1 MPEGTI
7 RFYNEK
13 EGYGF
18 IERESPG
25 ADVFVHI
32 RDVDSRPIAEHDRV
46 EFDIVSSERGPRA
59 ENVTKLTEEG

>member
-1 MPEGTI
+1 MPTGAI

-18 IERESPG
+18 IRRDGPG
-25 ADVFVHI
+25 ADVFVHV
-32 RDVDSRPIAEHDRV
+32 RDVDRRPIGERDRV

-59 ENVTKLTEEG
+59 ENVVVIDE